1 MYIII
6 SILIIICELNNYNF
20 YKIIKNLK
28 LNKNIMNN
36 KKYFFEINNNA
47 NNKIGRHNE
56 IKNFK
61 NKSGGYDERLIL
73 TNNSSESLLNI
84 NLNTQKI
91 KILKILLN
99 NSISNNDKIN
109 IIEKYDIIT
118 ISKFYPSNLKS
129 GDLLNEWDI

>member
-61 NKSGGYDERLIL
+61 NKSGGYDERFIL

-99 NSISNNDKIN
+99 NSISNYDKIN